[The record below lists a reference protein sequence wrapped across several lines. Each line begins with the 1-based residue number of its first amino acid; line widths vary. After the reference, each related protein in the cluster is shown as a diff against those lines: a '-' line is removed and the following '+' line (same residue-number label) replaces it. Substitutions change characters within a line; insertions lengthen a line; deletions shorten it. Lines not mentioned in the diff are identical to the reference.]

1 VERRAA
7 PQGCE
12 AVDRRELVG
21 EPGGQQQP
29 TGLHT
34 LPAVESQPEAFVGE
48 GVGAVHGALA
58 ELHTVISGELFAP
71 DPPQLLWW
79 GAVVGE
85 QVVDRGRRGVAALA
99 GVQEQHTAAAAAEG
113 EGGGQPGRA
122 AANDDRVTHGFLL
135 WTEAG
140 EGAGPRIG
148 PPDRPVTVTSI
159 HDYDNHSRM
168 LREQSTVSW

>member
-1 VERRAA
+1 MEGRAA
-7 PQGCE
+7 PQRGQ

-29 TGLHT
+29 AGLH
-34 LPAVESQPEAFVGE
+34 AVAAAEPQPEALLGE
-48 GVGAVHGALA
+48 GVGAVHGALPD
-58 ELHTVISGELFAP
+58 LHAGVSGELLAP

-99 GVQEQHTAAAAAEG
+99 GVQEQHAAAAAAEG

-122 AANDDRVTHGFLL
+122 AADDDRVLHGV
-135 WTEAG
+135 
-140 EGAGPRIG
+140 
-148 PPDRPVTVTSI
+148 PPLDQGSGQGVLDPVSGRLI
-159 HDYDNHSRM
+159 DPS
-168 LREQSTVSW
+168 S